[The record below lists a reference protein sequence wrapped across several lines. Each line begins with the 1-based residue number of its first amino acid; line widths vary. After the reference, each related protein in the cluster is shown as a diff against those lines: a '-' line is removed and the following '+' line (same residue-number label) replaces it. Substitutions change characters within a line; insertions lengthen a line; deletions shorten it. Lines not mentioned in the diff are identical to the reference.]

1 MLFLTKLKKKFNSW
15 NVILKKKK
23 SFKVRINDV
32 ILDENLPKPD
42 EHTQQEQ
49 IILYIYN
56 SEMSLFPAEIELLE
70 CCVTAFYQ

>member
-15 NVILKKKK
+15 NIILKKK

-70 CCVTAFYQ
+70 CRVTAFYQ